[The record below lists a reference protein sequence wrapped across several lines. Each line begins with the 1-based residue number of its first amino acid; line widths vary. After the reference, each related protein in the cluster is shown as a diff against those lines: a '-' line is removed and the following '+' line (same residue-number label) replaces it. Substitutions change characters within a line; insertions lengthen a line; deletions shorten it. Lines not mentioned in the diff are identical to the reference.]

1 MDLRDQLTKSRALA
15 GKHEQHSRKLEH
27 LVDQMQQDVRR
38 LKRVELLYDD
48 EQHQRIE
55 AEQRRL
61 RELEEL
67 AQRYEGERLREA
79 ERARGQ
85 MEEVLR
91 EVEAAR
97 EAERLAR
104 VRGEEAVRAKEEEVA
119 GVWAARMQRVTDEN
133 EGLRQ
138 K

>member
-1 MDLRDQLTKSRALA
+1 M
-15 GKHEQHSRKLEH
+15 
-27 LVDQMQQDVRR
+27 
-38 LKRVELLYDD
+38 ELLYDD

-67 AQRYEGERLREA
+67 AQRYERERLREA
-79 ERARGQ
+79 ERARRE

-91 EVEAAR
+91 EVETAR
-97 EAERLAR
+97 EAERRAR
-104 VRGEEAVRAKEEEVA
+104 VRGEEAVRVKEEEVA
-119 GVWAARMQRVTDEN
+119 GVWAAKMQRVTEEN
-133 EGLRQ
+133 EEMRQ

>member
-1 MDLRDQLTKSRALA
+1 
-15 GKHEQHSRKLEH
+15 
-27 LVDQMQQDVRR
+27 
-38 LKRVELLYDD
+38 VELLYDD

-79 ERARGQ
+79 ERARRE

-97 EAERLAR
+97 EAERRAK
-104 VRGEEAVRAKEEEVA
+104 VRGEEAVRAKEIEVA
-119 GVWAARMQRVTDEN
+119 EVWAARMLRVNEEN
-133 EGLRQ
+133 EEMRQ

>member
-1 MDLRDQLTKSRALA
+1 
-15 GKHEQHSRKLEH
+15 
-27 LVDQMQQDVRR
+27 VRR

-79 ERARGQ
+79 ERARRE
-85 MEEVLR
+85 MEEALR
-91 EVEAAR
+91 EVEVAR

-104 VRGEEAVRAKEEEVA
+104 VRGEEAVRAKEEEVVE
-119 GVWAARMQRVTDEN
+119 GWAASMQRVTEEN
-133 EGLRQ
+133 EEMRQ

>member
-1 MDLRDQLTKSRALA
+1 
-15 GKHEQHSRKLEH
+15 
-27 LVDQMQQDVRR
+27 
-38 LKRVELLYDD
+38 
-48 EQHQRIE
+48 
-55 AEQRRL
+55 
-61 RELEEL
+61 
-67 AQRYEGERLREA
+67 
-79 ERARGQ
+79 
-85 MEEVLR
+85 MEEALR

-104 VRGEEAVRAKEEEVA
+104 FRGEEAVRAKEEEVA